1 MRLSPDLGGDG
12 TAMHVM
18 LLNDTGSTSQS
29 VFQSDLSTL
38 GLTPQYGGLGN
49 IVSVVTA
56 NGQVDQRSIWIQVQ
70 LLRTD
75 GTAVSDWIDE
85 MGIISTE
92 PETTRLTG
100 DLIRNHLYFATVPGN
115 QYLYVAEKAHG
126 ILSQLPKV

>member
-1 MRLSPDLGGDG
+1 
-12 TAMHVM
+12 MHVM

-100 DLIRNHLYFATVPGN
+100 DLIRNHLYFATAPGN